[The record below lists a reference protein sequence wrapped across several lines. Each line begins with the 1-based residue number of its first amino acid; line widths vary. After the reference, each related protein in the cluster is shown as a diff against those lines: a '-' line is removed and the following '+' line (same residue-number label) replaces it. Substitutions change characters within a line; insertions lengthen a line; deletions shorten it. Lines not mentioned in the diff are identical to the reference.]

1 MDLFNNSIILLLFKE
16 AHKFENKSSILGKL
30 LEIYANSLNIYL
42 IWDGMYT
49 KYLIIHFDNSLK
61 IDKKWANFIKTNKLL
76 PEELNLY
83 KLIKSERCVNII
95 LITKFIAIFI
105 NKKENKFLAELL
117 GIDGFLTQNPLKYI
131 NNLKIGDKGFNHV
144 QVTRLLYQK
153 IKGICVK
160 TVFFNLLKI
169 YTKYI
174 VDDEIQEL
182 IKNNLESDTYN
193 KSIETLYINNIDDL
207 ETTALT
213 KIAQLK
219 LLKKKMNRPTPS
231 KRKKKKVVNVFTS

>member
-1 MDLFNNSIILLLFKE
+1 MDLFKNSLVLLFKE

-49 KYLIIHFDNSLK
+49 KYLVIHFDNVLK
-61 IDKKWANFIKTNKLL
+61 IDKKWDNFIKTNKLL
-76 PEELNLY
+76 PEELNIY

-105 NKKENKFLAELL
+105 NKKESKFLAELL

-144 QVTRLLYQK
+144 QVTRLLYQN

-160 TVFFNLLKI
+160 TVFLNLLNI

-174 VDDEIQEL
+174 VDDDEIQQI
-182 IKNNLESDTYN
+182 IKNSLESDAYN
-193 KSIETLYINNIDDL
+193 ESIETLYINNIDDL

-219 LLKKKMNRPTPS
+219 LLKKKVNRPTPS
-231 KRKKKKVVNVFTS
+231 KRKKKKVVTSS